1 MRGDKMKKFILGLM
15 SILFSITNVQAEI
28 YHGIDIDK
36 VYSQS
41 DWSSK
46 DKIKEAIDDYTLLCL
61 YQTELDGCLEQNE
74 KRLFCYNKVADKI
87 LKNFYVYPDNNIKI
101 YNQFIQILSKA
112 YSIQS
117 CSNKYEW
124 PSGNLCETANKSEVF
139 KMVHSYIQD
148 LINSCKEKMLFY
160 LPEIKNY
167 K

>member
-1 MRGDKMKKFILGLM
+1 M
-15 SILFSITNVQAEI
+15 FSLTNAQAEI
-28 YHGIDIDK
+28 YHGIDINE
-36 VYSQS
+36 VYSRS

-46 DKIKEAIDDYTLLCL
+46 EKIKEIIDDYTLLCL
-61 YQTELDGCLEQNE
+61 YQTELDGCLEQAG
-74 KRLFCYNKVADKI
+74 KRFFCYNEIAEKI
-87 LKNFYVYPDNNIKI
+87 LKNLYVYPDDNIII
-101 YNQFIQILSKA
+101 YKQFVQTLSKA

-124 PSGNLCETANKSEVF
+124 PSGNLCETTNKLEVL

>member
-1 MRGDKMKKFILGLM
+1 MGIDGV
-15 SILFSITNVQAEI
+15 LFSLTNAQAEI
-28 YHGIDIDK
+28 YHGIDINE
-36 VYSQS
+36 VYSRS

-46 DKIKEAIDDYTLLCL
+46 EKIKEIIDDYTLLCL
-61 YQTELDGCLEQNE
+61 YQTELDGCLEQAG
-74 KRLFCYNKVADKI
+74 KRFFCYNEIAEKI
-87 LKNFYVYPDNNIKI
+87 LKNLYVYPDDNIII
-101 YNQFIQILSKA
+101 YKQFVQTLSKA

-124 PSGNLCETANKSEVF
+124 PSGNLCETTNKLEVL